1 MDLRSIANG
10 VSSQVNPN
18 IIVTV
23 LRSTGSEIGRG
34 GKQAP
39 TYAEGVSGPAQL
51 QALDGSTLRQ
61 MDGLNIQGVL
71 RAIYLRGN
79 LAGVIRPDSKGGD
92 LVTIEPPA
100 PAPFVGTWLVVKV
113 LETWPLFT
121 KAVVQYQN
129 GNPNA

>member
-1 MDLRSIANG
+1 MDLRGLANT
-10 VSSQVNPN
+10 VSSVINPN
-18 IIVTV
+18 ITVTV
-23 LRSTGSEIGRG
+23 LRSDGYTTGAGR
-34 GKQAP
+34 KQVP
-39 TYAEGVSGPAQL
+39 SYADPVTGPAQL

-92 LVTIEPPA
+92 IVMID
-100 PAPFVGTWLVVKV
+100 GHTWLVVKV
-113 LETWPLFT
+113 LETWLLWT

-129 GNPNA
+129 ENPNA

>member
-1 MDLRSIANG
+1 MDLRSIANS

-23 LRSTGSEIGRG
+23 LRSTGSTIGRG

-39 TYAEGVSGPAQL
+39 TYAEGVTGPAQL

-79 LAGVIRPDSKGGD
+79 LAAVVRPDSKGGD
-92 LVTIEPPA
+92 IVMIA
-100 PAPFVGTWLVVKV
+100 GQTWLIVKV

-129 GNPNA
+129 GNVNA

>member
-1 MDLRSIANG
+1 MDLRSIANS

-23 LRSTGSEIGRG
+23 LRSTGAAIGRG

-39 TYAEGVSGPAQL
+39 TYADPVTGPAQL

-79 LAGVIRPDSKGGD
+79 LSAVIRPDSKGGD
-92 LVTIEPPA
+92 LVMID
-100 PAPFVGTWLVVKV
+100 GKTWLIVKV